1 MFIEVWHMTNLV
13 SKCGIDCGVCPWGP
27 YPRKDMTADE
37 FEQYRKKAK
46 QLLGYMPIKT
56 PCVTCQIPDE
66 KIPKTTKLPN
76 KKCLIRQC
84 VDKSGVKNCAYCSR
98 FPCDTL
104 KSTAGVWNRPSVE
117 AKLGKPISE
126 EDYHTFVK
134 PFEGLNRLEAIHTS
148 LKSDKIVEPAK
159 NSISKTRIVD
169 FPDNLPLNENIASFK
184 IVYDLL
190 VDIENSSFGLKDT
203 DTFAQQNKLEKQK
216 AHILR
221 FLWILGNYGKFEK
234 ENGTHLVV
242 DAETYYVNRGKEKTL
257 SIWSFV
263 EDVVFKVLAEFEV
276 CCERVTL
283 RGVKNED
290 LTTGT
295 GYLRKKG
302 WKVRMSFE
310 EKIGNVV
317 ALKALQTYVKKLDR
331 KYGSRAFQ
339 RFREADMKILLD
351 I

>member
-1 MFIEVWHMTNLV
+1 MSAE
-13 SKCGIDCGVCPWGP
+13 
-27 YPRKDMTADE
+27 E
-37 FEQYRKKAK
+37 FEQYRKKGK
-46 QLLGYMPIKT
+46 EILGYMPIKT

-84 VDKSGVKNCAYCSR
+84 VDKAGVANCAYCSR
-98 FPCDTL
+98 FPCETL
-104 KSTAGVWNRPSVE
+104 KATAGLWNRKSIE
-117 AKLGKPISE
+117 GKLGAPISE
-126 EDYHTFVK
+126 EDYHSFVE
-134 PFEGLNRLEAIHTS
+134 PFEGLNRLEAIHAS
-148 LKSDKIVEPAK
+148 LKPDEIVEPAK
-159 NSISKTRIVD
+159 VPETKTRIVE
-169 FPDNLPLNENIASFK
+169 FPDNLPVKEGLASFK
-184 IVYDLL
+184 AVHNLL
-190 VDIENSSFGLKDT
+190 INIDDSSLGLKDT
-203 DTFAQQNKLEKQK
+203 DTFAQQHKLENQK

-234 ENGTHLVV
+234 RISSYLVV

-263 EDVVFKVLAEFEV
+263 EDIVFKFLAEFGV
-276 CCERVTL
+276 SCEL
-283 RGVKNED
+283 DALKGVMTED

-302 WKVRMSFE
+302 WIMRMSFE
-310 EKIGNVV
+310 EKIGGVA
-317 ALKALQTYVKKLDR
+317 ALKALQTYAKKLDK

-339 RFREADMKILLD
+339 RFRESDMKILLD